1 MHSMEI
7 QVKKHTSQASYVL
20 EGRAERYVRGVYHGW
35 YRIHIFAQNLW
46 NKAKMLT
53 TIFNNIIKHLEADD
67 RNDKKAAMDASFIQF
82 KEAC

>member
-7 QVKKHTSQASYVL
+7 QVKKHTSQARFVL
-20 EGRAERYVRGVYHGW
+20 EGQAERYVRGVYHGW
-35 YRIHIFAQNLW
+35 YRIYIFAQNLW

-67 RNDKKAAMDASFIQF
+67 RNDKKAAMDASFIQI